1 MNTRVAKIA
10 YAKVKTGPRR
20 RPAVRRGSGS
30 AKRSRFVDRFD
41 AFRDELDS
49 FLDGL
54 PDECD
59 DQAAAVQ
66 SAVDEMADDL
76 SHRPQTIPA

>member
-1 MNTRVAKIA
+1 MPSETSWTA
-10 YAKVKTGPRR
+10 
-20 RPAVRRGSGS
+20 
-30 AKRSRFVDRFD
+30 
-41 AFRDELDS
+41 

-54 PDECD
+54 PDEFA